1 MEYAGNR
8 IQRVE
13 QRVGKESVDYIYL
26 TYILQKQDREI
37 DLKSD
42 KITLGHQGTKK
53 ENSVSSG
60 QNGTNPHI

>member
-1 MEYAGNR
+1 MGRETGEESPVEYAGNH

-42 KITLGHQGTKK
+42 KITLGHQ
-53 ENSVSSG
+53 
-60 QNGTNPHI
+60 

>member
-1 MEYAGNR
+1 VADKMGRETGEESPVEYAGNR

-42 KITLGHQGTKK
+42 KITLGHQ
-53 ENSVSSG
+53 
-60 QNGTNPHI
+60 

>member
-13 QRVGKESVDYIYL
+13 QRVGKESVVYIYL
-26 TYILQKQDREI
+26 TYISQKQDREI

-42 KITLGHQGTKK
+42 KITLGHR
-53 ENSVSSG
+53 
-60 QNGTNPHI
+60 